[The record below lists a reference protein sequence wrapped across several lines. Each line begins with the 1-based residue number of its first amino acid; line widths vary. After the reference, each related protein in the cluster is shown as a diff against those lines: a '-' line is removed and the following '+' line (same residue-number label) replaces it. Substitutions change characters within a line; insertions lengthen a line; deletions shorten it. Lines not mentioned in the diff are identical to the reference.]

1 MYLEVTFIDLFTF
14 QNAASKVRKS
24 FLGHKKGV
32 ATCGL
37 RFQSFK
43 TKKHDGSHVVKS
55 YKKLLLMFVEAK
67 RQQE

>member
-24 FLGHKKGV
+24 FLGDKKGV

-43 TKKHDGSHVVKS
+43 TKNTMGH
-55 YKKLLLMFVEAK
+55 M
-67 RQQE
+67 